1 MLGEND
7 GEPDPKVA
15 LALDDFGVF
24 FDDLPIKT
32 VGLSDVDNWADGFI
46 EGWEEGSCET
56 EGFNEGMAEA
66 GTLDLDDFE
75 FGSFFYDLLMVGS

>member
-1 MLGEND
+1 M
-7 GEPDPKVA
+7 
-15 LALDDFGVF
+15 
-24 FDDLPIKT
+24 KT
-32 VGLSDVDNWADGFI
+32 VGLTDADGWADGFIEGWEEGSCETDGWADGFI

-75 FGSFFYDLLMVGS
+75 VGSFFDDLLMVGS